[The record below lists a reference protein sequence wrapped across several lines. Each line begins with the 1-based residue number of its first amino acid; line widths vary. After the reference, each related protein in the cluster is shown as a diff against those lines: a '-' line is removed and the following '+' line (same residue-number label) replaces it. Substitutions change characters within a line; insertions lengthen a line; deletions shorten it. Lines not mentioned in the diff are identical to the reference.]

1 MVVVGHRV
9 VGGTPRYMDAQQ
21 FDAEDRKYSELWRG
35 DYKDARWGRLA
46 TRLLKYTAHDATHS
60 SLIDFG
66 FGRGAAMDFFE
77 RRGVSV
83 AGTEISSYAVQRQR
97 DLGRTVY
104 HASLDNLS
112 MIETGAFQIGF
123 CNDVIEHVPEELV
136 ELSLTEMARVCSDF
150 LFLSVCPKPA
160 HHPSPHGGNLHLT
173 VRPRAWWVARL
184 KGHGRVRQFFVP
196 FSRSL
201 RFVIDLREHS

>member
-1 MVVVGHRV
+1 M
-9 VGGTPRYMDAQQ
+9 PRYMDVQQ

-46 TRLLKYTAHDATHS
+46 TRLLKHTAHDATQG
-60 SLIDFG
+60 SLIDLG
-66 FGRGAAMDFFE
+66 FGQGAAMDFFE
-77 RRGVSV
+77 RRGFSV

-136 ELSLTEMARVCSDF
+136 EPSLTEMARVCSEF
-150 LFLSVCPKPA
+150 LFLSVCPTPA

-173 VRPRAWWVARL
+173 VRPRVWWVARL
-184 KGHGRVRQFFVP
+184 ERHGRVRRFFVP

-201 RFVIDLREHS
+201 RFVIDLGGRS